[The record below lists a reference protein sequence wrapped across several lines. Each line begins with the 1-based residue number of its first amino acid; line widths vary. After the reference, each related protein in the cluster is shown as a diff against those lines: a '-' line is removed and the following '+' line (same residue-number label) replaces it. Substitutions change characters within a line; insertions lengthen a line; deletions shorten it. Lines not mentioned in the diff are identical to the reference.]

1 MHTRA
6 TFAASAPGK
15 MMIAGEYAV
24 LEGAEAIVAAVGRRA
39 YAQLG
44 AIEAEGVVPHEAA
57 AARLAA
63 ERKVGAAPGT
73 LTIDVAELQQ
83 DGRKLGLGSSA
94 AAAAAAAGV
103 VFAAHGLRPS
113 DPAVR
118 DQVLAAALE
127 GHRSVAPHGSGAD
140 VAAAVLGGFVRF
152 RKLGAGVEAHSL
164 VWPTGLELVV
174 VWTGKPARTSD
185 MLSKLRDF
193 SAKDEAGYRARMRA
207 LADQSDQLVSALIA
221 GDAAGAVEGV
231 DGYGN
236 AMEELG
242 IAAGIG
248 IVEETCA
255 RIREI
260 ARANRGAAKP
270 SGAGGGDVAIAVF
283 SKTSSA
289 DAFRAGCDQ
298 AGFEVLSLELGV
310 QGERDEEPL

>member
-44 AIEAEGVVPHEAA
+44 ASEAEGVVPHEAA
-57 AARLAA
+57 AARVAA
-63 ERKVGAAPGT
+63 ERKLGVAPGT

-103 VFAAHGLRPS
+103 VFAAHGLRPD

-164 VWPTGLELVV
+164 TWPAALELVV

-185 MLSKLRDF
+185 MLAKLRDF
-193 SAKDEAGYRARMRA
+193 STKDEAGYRTRMRA

-221 GDAAGAVEGV
+221 GDAAGAVEGI

-242 IAAGIG
+242 IAARIG

-255 RIREI
+255 RIRDI
-260 ARANRGAAKP
+260 ARAEGGAAKP

-289 DAFRAGCDQ
+289 DAFRVGCDH

-310 QGERDEEPL
+310 TGERDEEPW